1 MPVKM
6 FVAQDY
12 SRLVE
17 ALRARRID
25 FAFFAPVSYVYAER
39 MTDAKVLL
47 KAERNG
53 NPYYYGCIVVKDDDV
68 EIRRNGSLL

>member
-1 MPVKM
+1 M
-6 FVAQDY
+6 
-12 SRLVE
+12 
-17 ALRARRID
+17 RARRID

-53 NPYYYGCIVVKDDDV
+53 NPYYYRCIVVKDDDV